1 MAAPGAAAAGVT
13 STRRPR
19 YTAAM
24 KKTAAVALIALS
36 LLLAG
41 CGNKGSLVKPG
52 QALAAMTADAG

>member
-1 MAAPGAAAAGVT
+1 MVVAAPGAAPAG
-13 STRRPR
+13 RPPR

-24 KKTAAVALIALS
+24 KKTAIIALIALS

-52 QALAAMTADAG
+52 QALAVAAANG